1 MRIPAGCLGERLKR
15 AIHRARVLPIPSA
28 LAFLS
33 VLLACLLVCSAHARK
48 KEHPSGVRWDE
59 SQPGCTFD
67 TTADGKYQ
75 YGLWTPDVGIVFSV
89 DAREVELI
97 RHRIEPIFGVYL
109 SIRYRGAGSLQV
121 SPDQIT
127 LQFMKHFKIVQTS
140 LDTDGYTQKIQA
152 DADALDDETR
162 RIAEKHPEQKQE
174 REAQLQ
180 EYQKSVSEL
189 IEFLGKNNLRSV
201 RLDPA
206 NAEAQGWVFFNTK
219 NKWIGGWKSQEEF
232 VLRVPL
238 QGKIYE
244 FAFKLPP
251 KPGELVLRKR
261 E

>member
-1 MRIPAGCLGERLKR
+1 MRTPARDLREVSRRG
-15 AIHRARVLPIPSA
+15 ASARFFLLAA

-33 VLLACLLVCSAHARK
+33 ALLPFLLVSHAHARK
-48 KEHPSGVRWDE
+48 KDKPTGIRWSE

-75 YGLWTPDVGIVFSV
+75 YGLWTPDVGIVLSV

-97 RHRIEPIFGVYL
+97 RHRIEPILGVFL
-109 SIRYRGAGSLQV
+109 SIRYRAAGSLPV
-121 SPDQIT
+121 EPDKIT

-140 LDTDGYTQKIQA
+140 LDTDGYTDKTQA

-162 RIAEKHPEQKQE
+162 RTVAKHPEQKQE
-174 REAQLQ
+174 REARLQ
-180 EYQKSVSEL
+180 QYQKSVSEL

-206 NAEAQGWVFFNTK
+206 NAEAKGWVFFNTK
-219 NKWIGGWKSQEEF
+219 DKWIGGWKAQEEF

-244 FAFKLPP
+244 FPFKLPP
-251 KPGELVLRKR
+251 KPGELLLRKR